1 MSKAEDFLIRLVSE
15 GDEKAFDRLMD
26 VYSPPLYNYA
36 YGIIGNKELAEEVV
50 SDVFL
55 DVWKLGGA
63 ISEINN
69 LKSFLNTVVY
79 RKSISCIR
87 KEKKHKGIVNIDDV
101 QNFHFPLMETAS
113 DKIISQEEID
123 RLNGA
128 IDRLPPKCKHVFY
141 LAKIECMPYAEIC
154 EQLGIALPTVD
165 YHVKYAMN
173 FLKKILK
180 NAYLLSFLLWN

>member
-69 LKSFLNTVVY
+69 LKSFLNTIVY

-141 LAKIECMPYAEIC
+141 LAK
-154 EQLGIALPTVD
+154 
-165 YHVKYAMN
+165 
-173 FLKKILK
+173 
-180 NAYLLSFLLWN
+180 

>member
-55 DVWKLGGA
+55 DLWKLGGA

-87 KEKKHKGIVNIDDV
+87 KENVTV
-101 QNFHFPLMETAS
+101 LFS
-113 DKIISQEEID
+113 
-123 RLNGA
+123 
-128 IDRLPPKCKHVFY
+128 
-141 LAKIECMPYAEIC
+141 AEI
-154 EQLGIALPTVD
+154 GAKKTVA
-165 YHVKYAMN
+165 VLVVS
-173 FLKKILK
+173 LK
-180 NAYLLSFLLWN
+180 

>member
-1 MSKAEDFLIRLVSE
+1 MSTNEEFIIKCVSE
-15 GDEKAFDRLMD
+15 GDERAFDRLMD
-26 VYSPPLYNYA
+26 VYSPPLYHYA

-69 LKSFLNTVVY
+69 LKSFLNTIVY
-79 RKSISCIR
+79 RKSITYIR
-87 KEKKHKGIVNIDDV
+87 KEMKRKGNISLDDV
-101 QNFHFPLMETAS
+101 QNFHFPVMETAS
-113 DKIISQEEID
+113 DSIISREEID

-141 LAKIECMPYAEIC
+141 LAKIECLPYAEIC

-180 NAYLLSFLLWN
+180 KAYFLLFILWN